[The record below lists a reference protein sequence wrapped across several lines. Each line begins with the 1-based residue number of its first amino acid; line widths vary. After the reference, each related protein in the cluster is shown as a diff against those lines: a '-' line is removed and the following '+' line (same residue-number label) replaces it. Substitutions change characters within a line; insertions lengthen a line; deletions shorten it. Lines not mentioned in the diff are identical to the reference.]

1 MTATDRSAHIAYI
14 DGMRALAVLAVMLY
28 HLEPSLLPGGF
39 VGVDVFFVI
48 SGFVVTASLASHGQE
63 TLGTFLGNFYTRR
76 LARLIPALVT
86 MLVAT
91 TLAYVLLVPKAWFN
105 RAAESV
111 GQAAFWGLS
120 NWVLDRQTINY
131 FEPRAELNPF
141 THTWSLGVEE
151 QFYLLAPLLLFV
163 ALRKPP
169 AHRHRQAVV
178 LTIGVLAALSLLS
191 CYYFGVTN
199 GARFVFYHLAF
210 RFWELAFGVLM
221 FLSLPGVRRLSAR
234 FGTGGRLSG
243 VAGLLLVGLAMLVP
257 QSSAY
262 PFMRATVAALGALLM
277 ISTAHAN
284 PQDAVRRALAS
295 RAAVWI
301 GQRSYALYL
310 WHWPVYVLARWTVG
324 LTVWPFNAGALTV
337 SFLLAAAS
345 YRAVEQPFRTSARL
359 KAWPPGLRIGLCLLM
374 MATGWFVGRGLLEQ
388 QPRLGLGK
396 VTQEAADW
404 YGDRQLLKTTFAA
417 SRRCDPVAT
426 AVDIGSLAGAGTRFD
441 PKDCPSKIASR
452 LFVVGDSHAT
462 AYLPMLEQLSAE
474 DGRTITVLPTP
485 GCSYMDL
492 QDALDE
498 ATDPHCY
505 QVARDA
511 LHTVLDQARPGDT
524 VFLPSLRLP
533 RLINLG
539 GEHRRVP
546 RGVAGQEGDLF
557 NRTEQELVALR
568 RATSD
573 AHRWIE
579 PLVAAGAR
587 VVLEAPKPVFR
598 AHPFACVEWWNRWN
612 PECSAGLEERRL
624 DLERYRAPVMNALKD
639 LAATYPG
646 VTIWDPMQALCGEAV
661 CSAMQAGR
669 PLFFD
674 GDHLSPYGN
683 LMLLRPFQAAIH
695 RAEGRE
701 VEHPVDRR
709 PVGGARSKHAPPI
722 S

>member
-1 MTATDRSAHIAYI
+1 MTATDRSVHFAYI

-28 HLEPSLLPGGF
+28 HLEPSIIPGGF

-63 TLGTFLGNFYTRR
+63 NIGRFLGNFYARR

-91 TLAYVLLVPKAWFN
+91 TLAYVLLVPQAWFN
-105 RAAESV
+105 RAAQSV

-169 AHRHRQAVV
+169 AHRHRQVILLA
-178 LTIGVLAALSLLS
+178 IAALAALSLLS
-191 CYYFGVTN
+191 CYYFGVAQ

-210 RFWELAFGVLM
+210 RFWELACGVLL
-221 FLSLPGVRRLSAR
+221 FLGLPDIRRLAAR
-234 FGTGGRLSG
+234 FGAHGHRSG
-243 VAGLLLVGLAMLVP
+243 VAGLLLVSVAMLVP
-257 QSSAY
+257 HPSAY
-262 PFMRATVAALGALLM
+262 PFVRATVAVLGALLL
-277 ISTAHAN
+277 IGAAHAS

-295 RAAVWI
+295 RAAVWV
-301 GQRSYALYL
+301 GQRSYGLYL

-324 LTVWPFNAGALTV
+324 LTVWPFNLGALAAA
-337 SFLLAAAS
+337 FLLAAAS
-345 YRAVEQPFRTSARL
+345 YRAVERPFRTSARL
-359 KAWPPGLRIGLCLLM
+359 KAWPPGPRIGLCLLI
-374 MATGWFVGRGLLEQ
+374 MAAGWFAGRGLLEQ

-396 VTQEAADW
+396 VTREAADW
-404 YGDRQLLKTTFAA
+404 YGDRQLLKTSHAA
-417 SRRCDPVAT
+417 SRRCDPVAK
-426 AVDIGSLAGAGTRFD
+426 AVDIGSLTGAGTRFE
-441 PKDCPSKIASR
+441 PKGCQLQAASH
-452 LFVVGDSHAT
+452 LFVIGDSHAM
-462 AYLPMLEQLSAE
+462 AYLPMLERLSAE
-474 DGRTITVLPTP
+474 EGRTVTVLPTP

-492 QDALDE
+492 QDALD
-498 ATDPHCY
+498 AAADPHCH

-511 LHTVLDQARPGDT
+511 LRTVLAQARPGDI

-533 RLINLG
+533 RLIHLG
-539 GEHRRVP
+539 GERRRVAS
-546 RGVAGQEGDLF
+546 GVAGQEGDVF
-557 NRTEQELVALR
+557 ELTQRERVALA
-568 RATSD
+568 RAVSD
-573 AHRWIE
+573 APRWIE
-579 PLVAAGAR
+579 PLAAAGLQ
-587 VVLEAPKPVFR
+587 VVLEAPKPIFR

-612 PECSAGLEERRL
+612 PACAAGLDERRL
-624 DLERYRAPVMNALKD
+624 DLERYRAPVMEALTD
-639 LAATYPG
+639 LATTYPR
-646 VTIWDPMQALCGEAV
+646 TTLWDPLPSLCGEAV

-683 LMLLRPFQAAIH
+683 LVLLRSFQTAIH
-695 RAEGRE
+695 RVARPEAGHPFGR
-701 VEHPVDRR
+701 
-709 PVGGARSKHAPPI
+709 
-722 S
+722 